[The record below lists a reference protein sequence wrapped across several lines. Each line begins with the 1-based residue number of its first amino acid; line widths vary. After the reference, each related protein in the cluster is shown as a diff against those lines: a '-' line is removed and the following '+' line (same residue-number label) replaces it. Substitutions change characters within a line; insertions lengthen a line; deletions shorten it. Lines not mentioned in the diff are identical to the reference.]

1 MIPTLI
7 TERLVLRAPE
17 HADFEPYAE
26 ILASDRAAHIGG
38 PFERYA
44 AWLDFCMEVAGWTL
58 RGFGALT
65 ITERK
70 TERFLGLSI
79 LHHDEGDPERELGWV
94 VSDAAEGRG
103 IAGEATRAMRDY
115 AFDTHGW
122 ESLVS
127 YIAPGN
133 ARSIRLAER
142 LGAVRDD
149 GAARPF
155 GFPDCLV
162 FRHHNPEV
170 RP

>member
-7 TERLVLRAPE
+7 TDRLVLRAPE
-17 HADFEPYAE
+17 IADFEPYAE
-26 ILASDRAAHIGG
+26 ILTSGRARHIGG
-38 PFERYA
+38 PFERHA

-58 RGFGALT
+58 HGFGALT

-70 TERFLGLSI
+70 SERFLGLSI

-94 VSDAAEGRG
+94 ISDAAEGRG
-103 IAGEATRAMRDY
+103 IAAEATLAMRTY
-115 AFDTHGW
+115 AFETHGW

-133 ARSIRLAER
+133 DRSIRLAER

-149 GAARPF
+149 AATRPAR
-155 GFPDCLV
+155 FPECHV
-162 FRHHNPEV
+162 FRHRNPEV
-170 RP
+170 DP